1 MAKPDRS
8 ERRMSD
14 AEALMWQAE
23 RDPVLRSSFLSITLL
38 DRPPDMTRFRDR
50 MALAVAEIPR
60 LRQRV
65 VAPPG
70 GIGPPEWAEDPEFS
84 LSYHVRHLAL
94 PPPGSDRQ
102 LLDMAA
108 LQYQDAFDPTRPLW
122 QFTLVEGLD
131 GGRAALLSKMH
142 HTISDGVG
150 ALRLS
155 LRFVDLEREPPED
168 GPMGTRIS
176 RDSALNGDGGAAGPL
191 PLIEVLGEMASE
203 ILRVPL
209 DLGRRAWDTAIESIT
224 HPRTWPRDASDAL
237 ETARSALRQLLIT
250 EPAHSPLWSGKR
262 SLARHFEVVSAD
274 LDAVKRAA
282 KILGGTVNDVYVAGV
297 AGGAGAYHR
306 AKGSPV
312 EELRAS
318 IPVNTRTD
326 RSEGGNS
333 FLPARVLVPAGIE
346 DPLARF
352 AEVHE
357 RLAGLKSERAIGI
370 TTALVGLV
378 ASLPPGVVQR
388 LARSQVHTV
397 DFAASNLRGAPVDL
411 FIGGAHI
418 LANYPIGPTG
428 GTAFNTTLLS
438 YRSSMDIGINIDT
451 AAVDNPELLRDCI
464 RRSIEEIVAA
474 AEGAGTAG
482 ETADSTGADPV
493 AGAVA
498 PEVSA

>member
-1 MAKPDRS
+1 
-8 ERRMSD
+8 MSD

-38 DRPPDMTRFRDR
+38 DRPPDIGQFRDR
-50 MALAVAEIPR
+50 MAAAVAEIPR

-70 GIGPPEWAEDPEFS
+70 GIGPPEWADDPDFN

-94 PPPGSDRQ
+94 PPPGTDRQ

-122 QFTLVEGLD
+122 AFTVVEGLE

-155 LRFVDLEREPPED
+155 LRFVDLERDPPEPD
-168 GPMGTRIS
+168 GPRTRASDRIP
-176 RDSALNGDGGAAGPL
+176 GAAGGDEADHGANHGADHTTL
-191 PLIEVLGEMASE
+191 PLIDALGEMASE

-209 DLGRRAWDTAIESIT
+209 DLGRRAWDTAIESIS
-224 HPRTWPRDASDAL
+224 HPRNWPREATDAL

-262 SLARHFEVVSAD
+262 SLARHFEVFSVD
-274 LDAVKRAA
+274 LDAAKRAA
-282 KILGGTVNDVYVAGV
+282 HALGGTVNDVYVAGV

-306 AKGSPV
+306 AKGQPV
-312 EELRAS
+312 DELRAS

-346 DPLARF
+346 DPVALFNA
-352 AEVHE
+352 VHD
-357 RLAGLKSERAIGI
+357 RLAGLKSERAVGI
-370 TTALVGLV
+370 TEALVGLV

-397 DFAASNLRGAPVDL
+397 DFAASNLRGASFDL
-411 FIGGAHI
+411 YIAGAHI

-438 YRSSMDIGINIDT
+438 YRSSMDIGVNIDT
-451 AAVDNPELLRDCI
+451 AAVDDPHLLRTCI
-464 RRSIEEIVAA
+464 QAGIEEILA
-474 AEGAGTAG
+474 
-482 ETADSTGADPV
+482 
-493 AGAVA
+493 AGA
-498 PEVSA
+498 S

>member
-1 MAKPDRS
+1 
-8 ERRMSD
+8 MSD

-38 DRPPDMTRFRDR
+38 DRPPDIEGFRDR
-50 MALAVAEIPR
+50 MATAVAEIPR
-60 LRQRV
+60 LHQRV

-70 GIGPPEWAEDPEFS
+70 GIGPPEWADDPDFN

-94 PPPGSDRQ
+94 PAPGTDRQ

-122 QFTLVEGLD
+122 AFTVVEGLE

-155 LRFVDLEREPPED
+155 LRFVDLERDPPESD
-168 GPMGTRIS
+168 GPRN
-176 RDSALNGDGGAAGPL
+176 RAAGQVPRDDTADRDRGPEDNQSAASATAL
-191 PLIEVLGEMASE
+191 PLIDALGEMASE

-224 HPRTWPRDASDAL
+224 HPRNWPRDATDAL

-262 SLARHFEVVSAD
+262 SMARHFEVFSAD
-274 LDAVKRAA
+274 LDAAKRAA
-282 KILGGTVNDVYVAGV
+282 HALGGTVNDVYVAGV

-306 AKGSPV
+306 AKGAPV
-312 EELRAS
+312 DELRAS

-346 DPLARF
+346 DPVARF
-352 AEVHE
+352 TAVHE

-370 TTALVGLV
+370 TDALVGLV

-388 LARSQVHTV
+388 VARSQVHTV
-397 DFAASNLRGAPVDL
+397 DFAASNLRGAPFDL
-411 FIGGAHI
+411 YIAGAHI
-418 LANYPIGPTG
+418 VANYPIGPTG

-451 AAVDNPELLRDCI
+451 AAVDDPNLLCACI
-464 RRSIEEIVAA
+464 QAGIEEILAA
-474 AEGAGTAG
+474 GV
-482 ETADSTGADPV
+482 DRRS
-493 AGAVA
+493 
-498 PEVSA
+498 